1 MRVCVNTQLRTCE
14 CIAQLGD
21 IFSWENLPT
30 HCQNAKG
37 FFSSNAPFSLRGV
50 RMASESTEEC
60 VQKLGLDPSEPALVH
75 PFVQTVQLAPWDE
88 GCAETLCIFCSV
100 VMCTC
105 WPLQLIVK
113 SRQQVFLKYLG
124 TSCGSKVVQPR
135 SFSPACGTEILCEDA
150 WSSIRQNKHKM
161 FT

>member
-1 MRVCVNTQLRTCE
+1 
-14 CIAQLGD
+14 
-21 IFSWENLPT
+21 
-30 HCQNAKG
+30 
-37 FFSSNAPFSLRGV
+37 
-50 RMASESTEEC
+50 MASESTEEC

-113 SRQQVFLKYLG
+113 SRQQVFFKISRHKLWIQ
-124 TSCGSKVVQPR
+124 SCSTKKFQ
-135 SFSPACGTEILCEDA
+135 SCMWD
-150 WSSIRQNKHKM
+150 
-161 FT
+161 